1 MSPAN
6 FPVEGEVANREGS
19 QIGDLPLYK
28 RGERYRDLNLVF

>member
-19 QIGDLPLYK
+19 QIGDLPLPIVNNQLLPTY
-28 RGERYRDLNLVF
+28 L